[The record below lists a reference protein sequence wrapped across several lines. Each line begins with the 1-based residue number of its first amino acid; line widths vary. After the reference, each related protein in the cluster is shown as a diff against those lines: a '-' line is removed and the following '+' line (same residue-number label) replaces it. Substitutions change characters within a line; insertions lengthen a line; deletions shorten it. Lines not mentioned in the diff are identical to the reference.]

1 MNYYQNINHNIDYKH
16 IRIENPS
23 TADFHLHERFEIY
36 FFISGNVNYFIEKKI
51 YTLKKGNLLI
61 MNSHEI
67 HKPSFSPG
75 APYERI
81 TVHFE
86 PDIASRLSS
95 PSFDLLNCFS
105 NRSTGEQNL
114 IPLNSVQCDEIMH
127 LFGKLEAID
136 NSVSDGSD
144 VLKLA
149 AFLELLVYINRVFL
163 NNSCSISAQG
173 HGISRTVPDKLVPVL
188 DYIDSH
194 LDGDLSLEALEKHFY
209 INRFYMTRLFKRITS
224 SSLHEYIIYK
234 RLSKAKMLL
243 SQGLSVTEACQGSGF
258 NDYSNFLRTFKRT
271 VGVSPGQFG
280 KG

>member
-1 MNYYQNINHNIDYKH
+1 MNYYKNINHTIDYHH
-16 IRIENPS
+16 IRTENPS
-23 TADFHLHERFEIY
+23 VADFHLHERFEIY

-51 YTLKKGNLLI
+51 YTLKKGSLLI
-61 MNSHEI
+61 MNSNEI

-81 TVHFE
+81 TIHFE
-86 PDIASRLSS
+86 PDMARHLSS
-95 PSFDLLNCFS
+95 PTFDLLNCFN
-105 NRSTGEQNL
+105 NRPTGEQNL
-114 IPLNSVQCDEIMH
+114 ISLSCVQYDEIMH
-127 LFGKLEAID
+127 LFERLEAID
-136 NSVSDGSD
+136 NSTSDGSD
-144 VLKLA
+144 ILKLT
-149 AFLELLVYINRVFL
+149 AFIDLLVYINRAFL
-163 NNSCSISAQG
+163 SSSCSVAAPGYALSHAI
-173 HGISRTVPDKLVPVL
+173 PDKLAPVL

-243 SQGLSVTEACQGSGF
+243 SEGYSVTEACQGSGF